1 MQRLR
6 CSDGGA
12 ANWRQLG
19 GCDVLIWR
27 LLVSMR
33 NEVVGD
39 VNGGGGGGGS
49 DDGEE
54 PRIDVGIRVVLLT
67 RRGEYC

>member
-1 MQRLR
+1 
-6 CSDGGA
+6 
-12 ANWRQLG
+12 
-19 GCDVLIWR
+19 
-27 LLVSMR
+27 MR